1 MVLFAHVFGFIFSKL
16 KMPNVVGEIFGG
28 LLLGPT
34 FFGHF
39 APKLYQDIFLAQGD
53 LLAMIYWLG
62 LVLLMFCSGFEIQRK
77 FEKRDEKVILAL
89 VIGTTVV
96 PLFLVGFRLT
106 FLT

>member
-1 MVLFAHVFGFIFSKL
+1 
-16 KMPNVVGEIFGG
+16 
-28 LLLGPT
+28 
-34 FFGHF
+34 
-39 APKLYQDIFLAQGD
+39 
-53 LLAMIYWLG
+53 
-62 LVLLMFCSGFEIQRK
+62 LMFCSGFEIQRK